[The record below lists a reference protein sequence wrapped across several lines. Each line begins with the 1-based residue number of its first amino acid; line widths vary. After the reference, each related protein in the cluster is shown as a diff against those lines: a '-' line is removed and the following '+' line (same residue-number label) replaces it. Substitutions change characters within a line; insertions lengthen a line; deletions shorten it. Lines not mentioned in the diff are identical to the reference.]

1 MKAIQ
6 DSDGKITVFNNTPKN
21 WGAVI
26 CGFDTFSKEKLE
38 SYGFYDVVRPTIKNS
53 QKLGAI
59 EWDADNSV
67 FTYPVVNKT
76 YSQTVAEMKTQ
87 KIDNLKSIYGSEL
100 GKTDWI
106 IIRAQEGTA
115 APQEI
120 LDARAALRTE
130 CASKEAEING
140 LSTKAQIADY
150 QLPSFNL

>member
-6 DSDGKITVFNNTPKN
+6 DSDGKITVFNSTPKN

-26 CGFDTFSKEKLE
+26 CGFNTFSDEKLQ

-53 QKLGAI
+53 QELGAI
-59 EWDADNSV
+59 EWDADNEV
-67 FTYPVVNKT
+67 FTYPVQNKT
-76 YSQTVAEMKTQ
+76 YSQTVAELKTQ
-87 KIDNLKSIYGSEL
+87 KIDNLKYIYNREL
-100 GKTDWI
+100 AKTDWI

-115 APQEI
+115 APQDI
-120 LDARAALRTE
+120 LDARADLRTE

-150 QLPSFNL
+150 ELPNFR

>member
-6 DSDGKITVFNNTPKN
+6 DSDGKITVFNSTPKN

-26 CGFDTFSKEKLE
+26 CGFNTFSDEKLQT
-38 SYGFYDVVRPTIKNS
+38 YGFYDVVRPTIKES
-53 QKLGAI
+53 QELGAI
-59 EWDADNSV
+59 EWDADNEV
-67 FTYPVVNKT
+67 FTYPVQNKT
-76 YSQTVAEMKTQ
+76 YIQTVAEMKTQ
-87 KIDNLKSIYGSEL
+87 KIDNLKSIYGNEL

-115 APQEI
+115 APQSI
-120 LDARAALRTE
+120 LDSRAALRTE

-150 QLPSFNL
+150 ELPSFR

>member
-6 DSDGKITVFNNTPKN
+6 DSDGKITVFNSTPKN

-26 CGFDTFSKEKLE
+26 CGFNTFSNEKLQT
-38 SYGFYDVVRPTIKNS
+38 YGFYDVVRPTIKES
-53 QKLGAI
+53 QELGAI

-67 FTYPVVNKT
+67 FTYPVQNKT
-76 YSQTVAEMKTQ
+76 YSQTVAELKTQ
-87 KIDNLKSIYGSEL
+87 KIDNLKYIYNREL

-115 APQEI
+115 APQSI
-120 LDARAALRTE
+120 LDSRAALRTE

-150 QLPSFNL
+150 ELPSFR

>member
-6 DSDGKITVFNNTPKN
+6 DSDGKITVFNSTPKN

-26 CGFDTFSKEKLE
+26 CGFNTFSNEKLQT
-38 SYGFYDVVRPTIKNS
+38 YGFYDVVRPTIKES
-53 QKLGAI
+53 QELGAI
-59 EWDADNSV
+59 EWDADNEV
-67 FTYPVVNKT
+67 FTYPVQNKT
-76 YSQTVAEMKTQ
+76 YIQTVAEMKTQ
-87 KIDNLKSIYGSEL
+87 KIDNLKSIYGNEL

-115 APQEI
+115 APQSI
-120 LDARAALRTE
+120 LDSRAALRTE

-150 QLPSFNL
+150 ELPSFR